1 VPTAAGG
8 ICSELFT
15 EFPTQETRVNMLP
28 VVALVGRPNVGKSTL
43 FNVLTRTRDALVHDL
58 PGLTRDRHYGIC
70 RLGTREF
77 VVVDT
82 GGLTGEKEGIGALT
96 ARQVQLAIE
105 EADRVVFV
113 VDAREG
119 LLPQDRNILDVLRRS
134 GKPVLLA
141 VNKTDGLDESAA
153 LAEFSKFGISGTLPM
168 AASHGRGVPALVE
181 MLLAGLPDADPDV
194 VAESPDDGV
203 RVAIV
208 GRPNV
213 GKSTLVNRLLGEERV
228 VVSDVAGTTR
238 DSIRVRLDRD
248 GKRYT
253 LIDTAGVRRRARV
266 EEAVEKFSVIK
277 TLQSIAAAHVAVVLL
292 DAHEGVSEQD
302 ATLIGH
308 VLDEGRA
315 LIIAVNKWD
324 GLGKYEREQC
334 KSSLSRKLDF
344 VAFARQVTISAL
356 HGSGI
361 AELMKAVNR
370 AHASATREFS
380 TSELTRA
387 VEAAYTGYQPPLV
400 RGHAPRLRFAH
411 PGGSNPPTIVIHGSR
426 TKHIADGYRRYL
438 ENFFRKR
445 FKLEGTPVRIEFR
458 ESDNPFA
465 GRKNELTERQVK
477 KRKRLIRKAKK
488 R

>member
-1 VPTAAGG
+1 MHAEEGDNV
-8 ICSELFT
+8 
-15 EFPTQETRVNMLP
+15 LP
-28 VVALVGRPNVGKSTL
+28 VVALVGRPNVGKSTM

-70 RLGTREF
+70 RLGSREF

-96 ARQVQLAIE
+96 ARQVQLAID

-119 LLPQDRNILDVLRRS
+119 LLPQDRNILDVLRRT

-153 LAEFSKFGISGTLPM
+153 LTEFSTFGLSDSLPL
-168 AASHGRGVPALVE
+168 AAAHGRGVPALVE
-181 MLLAGLPDADPDV
+181 AVLSGLPEADPDAIV
-194 VAESPDDGV
+194 ESPDDGV

-228 VVSDVAGTTR
+228 VVSDIAGTTR
-238 DSIRVRLDRD
+238 DSIRVRLERD

-292 DAHEGVSEQD
+292 DASEGVSEQD

-308 VLDEGRA
+308 VLNEGRA
-315 LIIAVNKWD
+315 LVIAVNKWD
-324 GLGKYEREQC
+324 GLSTYDRQQC

-361 AELMKAVNR
+361 AELMKAINR
-370 AHASATREFS
+370 AHASATRQFS

-387 VEAAYTGYQPPLV
+387 VEAAYTGYQPPLI

-411 PGGSNPPTIVIHGSR
+411 PGGSNPPTIVIHGTR
-426 TKHIADGYRRYL
+426 TKHIATGYHRYL

-458 ESDNPFA
+458 EGENPFA
-465 GRKNELTERQVK
+465 GRKNQLTERQVK
-477 KRKRLIRKAKK
+477 KRKRLIRKVKK